1 MSQKK
6 KYVKPDLEFV
16 NFVMSSSIAGTC
28 KYEAE
33 HADGNSCTFVDN
45 EWIFFSSGN
54 NDCDGQV
61 GEGNFC
67 YHVPTDNQNIFS
79 S

>member
-28 KYEAE
+28 KYEA
-33 HADGNSCTFVDN
+33 NSAEGSCLAVDN
-45 EWIFFSSGN
+45 GWTVYNTTFK
-54 NDCDGQV
+54 CDYPV
-61 GEGNFC
+61 DSEEVC
-67 YHVPTDNQNIFS
+67 YHVPTADTSIFAS
-79 S
+79 

>member
-6 KYVKPDLEFV
+6 KYMKPDLEFV

-33 HADGNSCTFVDN
+33 HADGNSCTFRDN
-45 EWIFFSSGN
+45 EWIFFSSI
-54 NDCDGQV
+54 NDACDWPPEDGKY
-61 GEGNFC
+61 C